1 MSKAKHILG
10 HCERLLVL
18 CAVLGCVLVS
28 DLGLTFAQGGAADLS
43 GVVADAKDSPVP
55 QAKVTVSGEGT
66 GLERQVTSDPKGDF
80 VFPRL
85 PPGVYTLTVEA
96 PGFSRLRVSGLR
108 LNAGVNL
115 RVPVRFPPPTSLR
128 GKVIDFKTG
137 EAIAKA
143 LVAIRSQQLQAIT
156 DEDGK
161 FEVQNVLP
169 GRVDL
174 YVSTVG
180 YGLLKQTI
188 EVQAGVENNVELL
201 LGQEAL
207 KRTERV
213 TVTAGP
219 FAPVQPDAPVEHSIT
234 GTELKNLS
242 LAALDDPFRA
252 IQSMPGVAANNDAY
266 AQFAVRGAGPQDIG
280 VFVDGALI
288 TAPLHGIL
296 DDRGNTFSTGLLEN
310 GFVGSMALLSGNFPA
325 QYGDFTG
332 SILDVQ
338 TREGDADR
346 VTYRADISMVAAT
359 ASAEGPLGAS
369 KKATWLVSARKDY
382 ISAVVGTGG
391 LGLSFYDMCGDL
403 TYNPTSHNRISFSAI
418 SGHTAVSKDTPS
430 VFGVEELKKG
440 AGGSEWASLRWTWSG
455 AATLSQAQVYGS
467 FDSGRATDL
476 SEALLEHSRGN
487 EIGFREDV
495 TRETGTW
502 NKFRAGVIY
511 RLLDRNFL
519 KFEPWDYATEEFS
532 NTLIQS
538 ASFSRT
544 LSQPGAYVQDSI
556 SAAGKRLT
564 VVLGG
569 RWDHFSQSSEDTFLP
584 RASLSVSPFARTKL
598 TLAGGQYSRFP
609 DFEDL
614 YGEFGT
620 PALRPERATHFS
632 LALEQML
639 ADKFRVRVEAY
650 DRQITDGV
658 FSAES
663 EFRAAYP
670 NGPVLY
676 PGLGPIL
683 ANSLRGYS
691 RGFEFTLQ
699 RRSAN
704 RLSGWVSYTLGYS
717 RFVDKTT
724 NAHFWGD
731 FDQRHTVN
739 MFGSYR
745 LSQTINVSGNARYGS
760 GFPVIGYLGQPIMY
774 GGKAY
779 FPIVSVRNDTRNPAY
794 FRLDTRVNKA
804 FYRKH
809 TKITLY
815 GEVINL
821 TDHSNYLYWGFVPDY
836 VSYGYIAAGRGT
848 IMEILPSVGVSVE
861 F

>member
-66 GLERQVTSDPKGDF
+66 GLERQVTTNAEGEF
-80 VFPRL
+80 TFPLL
-85 PPGVYTLTVEA
+85 PAGIYTLSVEA
-96 PGFSRLRVSGLR
+96 KGFSRLRLAGLR
-108 LNAGVNL
+108 LNASVNL

-156 DEDGK
+156 DENGK
-161 FEVQNVLP
+161 FELPNVLP
-169 GRVDL
+169 GRVEL

-180 YGLLKQTI
+180 YGLLKQSLELQVGI
-188 EVQAGVENNVELL
+188 ENNVELL

-213 TVTAGP
+213 TVTAGL

-288 TAPLHGIL
+288 AAPFHGIL

-418 SGHTAVSKDTPS
+418 SGHTAASKGTSS
-430 VFGVEELKKG
+430 VFGADELKDG
-440 AGGSEWASLRWTWSG
+440 ASESAWASLRWTWSG
-455 AATLSQAQVYGS
+455 ANTLSQAQVYDS
-467 FDSGRATDL
+467 FDSGRGTDL
-476 SEALLEHSRGN
+476 SQDLLERSRGS
-487 EIGFREDV
+487 EVGVKEDF
-495 TRETGTW
+495 TLQSGTW
-502 NKFRAGVIY
+502 NKFQAGANV
-511 RLLDRNFL
+511 RFLDRDYAEY
-519 KFEPWDYATEEFS
+519 EPWDYLADEFS
-532 NTLIQS
+532 DTLIQS
-538 ASFSRT
+538 ALFSRHLT
-544 LSQPGAYVQDSI
+544 QPGAYIQDTLT
-556 SAAGKRLT
+556 AARNRVALI
-564 VVLGG
+564 LGG
-569 RWDHFSQSSEDTFLP
+569 RWDHFGQNSEDTFLP
-584 RASLSVSPFARTKL
+584 RASLAVWPLRSTKL
-598 TLAGGQYSRFP
+598 TLAAGQYARFP
-609 DFEDL
+609 HFDEL

-620 PALRPERATHFS
+620 PTLRPERSTHFS
-632 LALEQML
+632 LGLEQL
-639 ADKFRVRVEAY
+639 LSERFRVRVEAY
-650 DRQITDGV
+650 DRQIRDGV
-658 FSAES
+658 YSAES

-699 RRSAN
+699 RRSTN
-704 RLSGWVSYTLGYS
+704 RLTGWVSYTLGYS

-724 NAHFWGD
+724 SAQFWGD
-731 FDQRHTVN
+731 FDQRHTVDV
-739 MFGSYR
+739 FGSYR

-774 GGKAY
+774 EGKAY

-836 VSYGYIAAGRGT
+836 VRYGYIAAGRGT
-848 IMEILPSVGVSVE
+848 IMGILPSVGVSVE

>member
-156 DEDGK
+156 DENGK

-201 LGQEAL
+201 LGQDAL

-219 FAPVQPDAPVEHSIT
+219 FAPIQPDAPVEHSIT

-310 GFVGSMALLSGNFPA
+310 GFVDSMALLSGNFPA

-430 VFGVEELKKG
+430 VFGVEELKNG

-502 NKFRAGVIY
+502 NKFQAGVIY

-556 SAAGKRLT
+556 SLAQKRLT
-564 VVLGG
+564 AIVGG
-569 RWDHFSQSSEDTFLP
+569 RWDHFSQSSEDSFLP

-620 PALRPERATHFS
+620 PALRPERSTHFS

-658 FSAES
+658 FSTES

-676 PGLGPIL
+676 PQLGPIL

-691 RGFEFTLQ
+691 RGLEFTLQ

-731 FDQRHTVN
+731 FDQRHTVD

-745 LSQTINVSGNARYGS
+745 LSQTINVSGNARFGS
-760 GFPVIGYLGQPIMY
+760 GFPVIGYLGQPIMQ
-774 GGKAY
+774 GNAY
-779 FPIVSVRNDTRNPAY
+779 FPIISVCNDTRNPAY

>member
-403 TYNPTSHNRISFSAI
+403 TYNPTSHNRISFSA
-418 SGHTAVSKDTPS
+418 
-430 VFGVEELKKG
+430 
-440 AGGSEWASLRWTWSG
+440 
-455 AATLSQAQVYGS
+455 
-467 FDSGRATDL
+467 
-476 SEALLEHSRGN
+476 
-487 EIGFREDV
+487 
-495 TRETGTW
+495 
-502 NKFRAGVIY
+502 
-511 RLLDRNFL
+511 
-519 KFEPWDYATEEFS
+519 
-532 NTLIQS
+532 
-538 ASFSRT
+538 
-544 LSQPGAYVQDSI
+544 
-556 SAAGKRLT
+556 
-564 VVLGG
+564 
-569 RWDHFSQSSEDTFLP
+569 
-584 RASLSVSPFARTKL
+584 
-598 TLAGGQYSRFP
+598 
-609 DFEDL
+609 
-614 YGEFGT
+614 
-620 PALRPERATHFS
+620 
-632 LALEQML
+632 
-639 ADKFRVRVEAY
+639 
-650 DRQITDGV
+650 
-658 FSAES
+658 
-663 EFRAAYP
+663 
-670 NGPVLY
+670 
-676 PGLGPIL
+676 
-683 ANSLRGYS
+683 
-691 RGFEFTLQ
+691 
-699 RRSAN
+699 
-704 RLSGWVSYTLGYS
+704 
-717 RFVDKTT
+717 
-724 NAHFWGD
+724 
-731 FDQRHTVN
+731 
-739 MFGSYR
+739 
-745 LSQTINVSGNARYGS
+745 
-760 GFPVIGYLGQPIMY
+760 
-774 GGKAY
+774 
-779 FPIVSVRNDTRNPAY
+779 
-794 FRLDTRVNKA
+794 
-804 FYRKH
+804 
-809 TKITLY
+809 
-815 GEVINL
+815 
-821 TDHSNYLYWGFVPDY
+821 
-836 VSYGYIAAGRGT
+836 
-848 IMEILPSVGVSVE
+848 
-861 F
+861 

>member
-1 MSKAKHILG
+1 LIANQGFL
-10 HCERLLVL
+10 RD
-18 CAVLGCVLVS
+18 A
-28 DLGLTFAQGGAADLS
+28 FAQQATADLS
-43 GVVADAKDSPVP
+43 GTVTDAANAAVP
-55 QAKVTVSGEGT
+55 QAKLTVTSEGT
-66 GLERQVTSDPKGDF
+66 GLERQITADTKGNF
-80 VFPRL
+80 LFPLL
-85 PPGVYTLTVEA
+85 PPGIYTLTVEA
-96 PGFSRLRVSGLR
+96 HGFSRLRLGGLR
-108 LNAGVNL
+108 LNAGMNL

-143 LVAIRSQQLQAIT
+143 LVAIRSQQLQTIT
-156 DEDGK
+156 DENGQ
-161 FEVQNVLP
+161 FEMQNVMP
-169 GRVDL
+169 GRSEL

-180 YGLLKQTI
+180 YGLLKQSI
-188 EVQAGVENNVELL
+188 ELEAGIENNVELL

-252 IQSMPGVAANNDAY
+252 VQSMPGVAANNDAY

-288 TAPLHGIL
+288 ATPFHGIL
-296 DDRGNTFSTGLLEN
+296 DDRGNTFSIGLLEN

-325 QYGDFTG
+325 QYGDFNG

-382 ISAVVGTGG
+382 ISALVGSGG
-391 LGLSFYDMCGDL
+391 LGLSFYDMYGDL
-403 TYNPTSHNRISFSAI
+403 TYNPTPHNRISFSAI
-418 SGHTAVSKDTPS
+418 SGHTAVSLGTSS
-430 VFGVEELKKG
+430 VFGVDELKDG
-440 AGGSEWASLRWTWSG
+440 HSGNGWASLRWTWSG

-476 SEALLEHSRGN
+476 SQDLLEHSRGS
-487 EIGFREDV
+487 EIGLREDF
-495 TRETGTW
+495 TRQTGTW
-502 NKFRAGVIY
+502 NKFQAGVIF
-511 RLLDRNFL
+511 RWLNRNFL
-519 KFEPWDYATEEFS
+519 QNEPWNYATEQFS
-532 NTLIQS
+532 NTLIQT
-538 ASFSRT
+538 ALFSKSLT
-544 LSQPGAYVQDSI
+544 QPGAYVQDAI
-556 SAAGKRLT
+556 SAVDKRLT
-564 VVLGG
+564 LVLGG
-569 RWDHFSQSSEDTFLP
+569 RWDHFRQGSEDTFLP
-584 RASLSVSPFARTKL
+584 RASLAVWPLRSTKV
-598 TLAGGQYSRFP
+598 TLAAGQYSRFP
-609 DFEDL
+609 DFDEL

-620 PALRPERATHFS
+620 PTLGPERSTHLS
-632 LALEQML
+632 VALEHL
-639 ADKFRVRVEAY
+639 LTEKFRVRAEAY
-650 DRQITDGV
+650 DRQIRDGV
-658 FSAES
+658 YSAES
-663 EFRAAYP
+663 EFRAA
-670 NGPVLY
+670 GPQGPILY
-676 PGLGPIL
+676 PQLGPIL

-704 RLSGWVSYTLGYS
+704 RLTGWVSYTLGYS

-731 FDQRHTVN
+731 FDQRHTVDV
-739 MFGSYR
+739 FGSYR

-760 GFPVIGYLGQPIMY
+760 GFPVIGYLGGPTMY
-774 GGKAY
+774 QGKAY
-779 FPIVSVRNDTRNPAY
+779 FPIVDVRNDTRNLAY

-848 IMEILPSVGVSVE
+848 IMTVLPSVGVSVE